1 MSFLGI
7 PPYAIAMSDYGYGY
21 GYSGYASGSKYDTNN
36 TNMPWFRR
44 AMYMDP
50 EERARYM
57 AKTANARNEVMLEN
71 EYNMKKL
78 RLEKEHAFQ
87 EETRLEDVKRNRQ
100 TNLTRMA
107 ANNLQTVLLSGKMD
121 LIKGAWDKYLAELKQ
136 MPEILAEANENGE
149 LSNKQLAAAA
159 FRYYSLFNVNAEG
172 KPANFAQ
179 DAALLPTSLT
189 QGFWNGVTFGLYENE
204 NYASI
209 MEYTNGTPQSRADR
223 VKRDLGVAGGTAVA
237 SAALGG
243 TGMFVLD
250 NIRNSSLT
258 ANLDAIKTYVDKTSA
273 IEALDDIKGVK
284 SLKAQ
289 LNAEIAKL
297 DAAIATNEPIGE
309 INKKIDDINNEISKK
324 LKAAQKSAENAVSK
338 AKKALDIAKKAEE
351 VEMKVVEKARI
362 NFEAAQE
369 NVTSI
374 EKDLAKNLPD
384 AERARLTNKLKSAEA
399 ELNDTKLN
407 LSNAENTLA
416 SKTAA
421 KEAADTAV
429 TKATE
434 NLATTTEKIEK
445 GVAAQTNIKAI
456 QKKAVKAQKSL
467 VRTFG
472 SLGDEAATA
481 IKRSGS
487 VAEQASLLKSARK
500 FKIGGRW
507 GAALAGV
514 IGLGAGIYKACSND
528 V

>member
-1 MSFLGI
+1 MSFFGI
-7 PPYAIAMSDYGYGY
+7 PPYAIAMGDYSYGYGNY
-21 GYSGYASGSKYDTNN
+21 GSGSKYDTDN
-36 TNMPWFRR
+36 TNMPWYRR
-44 AMYMDP
+44 AMFMEP

-57 AKTANARNEVMLEN
+57 AKTTNARNEVMLEN

-100 TNLTRMA
+100 TNLARMA
-107 ANNLQTVLLSGKMD
+107 ANNLQSVLLSGKMD
-121 LIKGAWDKYLAELKQ
+121 LIKGAWDKYLEELKQ

-149 LSNKQLAAAA
+149 LSSKQLAAAA

-204 NYASI
+204 NYSSI

-250 NIRNSSLT
+250 NIRNGSLT
-258 ANLDAIKTYVDKTSA
+258 ANLGTIKTYFDKTVA

-284 SLKAQ
+284 ALRIQ
-289 LNAEIAKL
+289 LNAELAKL
-297 DAAIATNEPIGE
+297 DAAIATNAPIGE
-309 INKKIDDINNEISKK
+309 INKKIEAINNEITKK
-324 LKAAQKSAENAVSK
+324 LKAAQKAAENA
-338 AKKALDIAKKAEE
+338 ATKAERALATAKAAE
-351 VEMKVVEKARI
+351 EAEMKVVEKAKV
-362 NFEAAQE
+362 NFEAAKE

-384 AERARLTNKLKSAEA
+384 AERARLTDKLKLAEA
-399 ELNDTKLN
+399 ELDATKLN
-407 LSNAENTLA
+407 LSNAEATLA

-421 KEAADTAV
+421 KDAAQNVVDETAEKLV
-429 TKATE
+429 K
-434 NLATTTEKIEK
+434 TTEKIEK
-445 GVAAQTNIKAI
+445 GVAAQTNIKSL
-456 QKKAVKAQKSL
+456 QKKAIKAQKSL
-467 VRTFG
+467 VRSFG
-472 SLGDEAATA
+472 SLGDDVATT
-481 IKRSGS
+481 IKRNGS
-487 VAEQASLLKSARK
+487 VAEQLSLLKSARK
-500 FKIGGRW
+500 FKIGGVW

-514 IGLGAGIYKACSND
+514 AGLSYGIYKACSND
-528 V
+528 A